1 MANYH
6 EMDRD
11 ALTAE
16 KAALE
21 QAYKEFQA
29 KGLKLNMARGKP
41 GPHQMDL
48 AMDLLKMTD
57 YTTDAGTD
65 ARNYGELE
73 GLSEARAL
81 FADVFGVKPNE
92 VFVGGNSSLQLM
104 YNLINIG
111 YVFGFPESPCPWSQ
125 VEKRKF
131 LCPVPGYDRHFAITE
146 EFGFELISVP
156 MTPNGPDMDVVE
168 KLVAEDDTIKG
179 IWCVPQY
186 SNPDGYTYSDETI
199 ERFAKMKTAAPDFKI
214 FWDEAYIVHHLTE
227 EIIETPVLLNVSKK
241 YGTQDRVF
249 MFTSTSKITFPG
261 AGVSAIACSD
271 NSMKYMCKRFSVMI
285 ISYDKMNQLRHVRFL
300 KNKEGVLA
308 HMAKH
313 RRRLV
318 PCFDAVKTAFAANL
332 TPCGDIAHWT
342 NPKGGYFISLYVMP
356 GCAKRVA
363 ELCKNAGLV
372 LTGAGSA
379 YPYHK
384 DPQDSHLRIAPT
396 YPSLD
401 EVETASELL
410 CVCVRLA
417 VVEKLLAEQVQ
428 VYTRTNLVQSKKF
441 SEKIKSLMNA
451 YYNGLITN
459 EEVIKELLE
468 TAQQMAQKR
477 KEGQQMGLTD
487 EEMAFY
493 DALTRPEAIKDF
505 YTNDQL
511 VAITRELTEALRK
524 NHTIDWQKKEGAR
537 AKMRVMIKRLL
548 KKYKYPPEGMEDAI
562 GTVMNQCELWTD
574 NAEE

>member
-1 MANYH
+1 MANYLAMNR
-6 EMDRD
+6 EEL
-11 ALTAE
+11 AAE

-21 QAYKEFQA
+21 AEYKKFQA

-48 AMDLLKMTD
+48 AMDLLKMND

-73 GLSEARAL
+73 GLQEARVL
-81 FADVFGVKPNE
+81 FADVFGVQPGE

-146 EFGFELISVP
+146 EFGFELVSVP
-156 MTPNGPDMDVVE
+156 MTPNGPDMDMVE

-214 FWDEAYIVHHLTE
+214 FWDEAYIVHHLTD
-227 EIIETPVLLNVSKK
+227 EIIETPVLLNESKK
-241 YGTQDRVF
+241 YGNENRVF

-261 AGVSAIACSD
+261 AGVSAIACSES
-271 NSMKYMCKRFSVMI
+271 SMKYICKRFSVMI

-318 PCFDAVKTAFAANL
+318 PCFDAVKTAFRNNL
-332 TPCGDIAHWT
+332 TPAATLPTGR
-342 NPKGGYFISLYVMP
+342 PKGRLLHQPVRHARLRQTCGKPVQGS
-356 GCAKRVA
+356 
-363 ELCKNAGLV
+363 GLT

-417 VVEKLLAEQVQ
+417 VVEKLLAEQ
-428 VYTRTNLVQSKKF
+428 
-441 SEKIKSLMNA
+441 A
-451 YYNGLITN
+451 
-459 EEVIKELLE
+459 
-468 TAQQMAQKR
+468 
-477 KEGQQMGLTD
+477 
-487 EEMAFY
+487 
-493 DALTRPEAIKDF
+493 
-505 YTNDQL
+505 
-511 VAITRELTEALRK
+511 
-524 NHTIDWQKKEGAR
+524 
-537 AKMRVMIKRLL
+537 
-548 KKYKYPPEGMEDAI
+548 
-562 GTVMNQCELWTD
+562 
-574 NAEE
+574 

>member
-1 MANYH
+1 MANYF
-6 EMDRD
+6 EMTRD
-11 ALTAE
+11 ELTAE

-21 QAYKEFQA
+21 EEYKKFQA
-29 KGLKLNMARGKP
+29 MGLKLNMARGKP

-48 AMDLLKMTD
+48 AMGLLQMTD

-65 ARNYGELE
+65 ARNYGDLE
-73 GLSEARAL
+73 GLHEAREL
-81 FADVFGVKPNE
+81 FGDVMGVKPEE
-92 VFVGGNSSLQLM
+92 VFVGGNSSLQIM
-104 YNLINIG
+104 YNLISMG
-111 YVFGFPESPCPWSQ
+111 YCFGFPESPCPWSQ

-156 MTPNGPDMDVVE
+156 MTPTGPDMDVVE

-199 ERFAKMKTAAPDFKI
+199 E
-214 FWDEAYIVHHLTE
+214 
-227 EIIETPVLLNVSKK
+227 TPVLLNECKK
-241 YGTQDRVF
+241 YGTEDRVF

-261 AGVSAIACSD
+261 AGVSALACSEAM
-271 NSMKYMCKRFSVMI
+271 MKYICKRFSVMI

-318 PCFDAVKTAFAANL
+318 PCFDAVKTAFNEEL

-363 ELCKNAGLV
+363 QLCKDCGLT

-384 DPQDSHLRIAPT
+384 DPDDAHLRIAPT

-401 EVETASELL
+401 EVETASDLL

-417 VVEKLLAEQVQ
+417 AVEKLLAE
-428 VYTRTNLVQSKKF
+428 K
-441 SEKIKSLMNA
+441 A
-451 YYNGLITN
+451 
-459 EEVIKELLE
+459 
-468 TAQQMAQKR
+468 
-477 KEGQQMGLTD
+477 
-487 EEMAFY
+487 
-493 DALTRPEAIKDF
+493 
-505 YTNDQL
+505 
-511 VAITRELTEALRK
+511 
-524 NHTIDWQKKEGAR
+524 
-537 AKMRVMIKRLL
+537 
-548 KKYKYPPEGMEDAI
+548 
-562 GTVMNQCELWTD
+562 
-574 NAEE
+574 